1 MIVESDAPDAM
12 MASGIFVSTKFK
24 GVKTMNE
31 ILTVAFIVAVTA
43 FIKTQ
48 FNWDG
53 RWALLV
59 AFLVALVI
67 GVVPLISAA
76 LLAIGPWLEVVV
88 RVFVLFLGA
97 AGSYDAVMTFRR
109 SG

>member
-1 MIVESDAPDAM
+1 
-12 MASGIFVSTKFK
+12 
-24 GVKTMNE
+24 MNE
-31 ILTVAFIVAVTA
+31 ILTVAFVVAVTA

-48 FNWDG
+48 FNCDG
-53 RWALLV
+53 RWALLA

-76 LLAIGPWLEVVV
+76 LPAIGPWLAVVV
-88 RVFVLFLGA
+88 RVFVLFLSG

-109 SG
+109 SR